1 MEPGRHEN
9 TKSNWSF
16 TALRVFVASCFMLL
30 SVGFAATAPTTKSSD
45 QIVSWFTDLA
55 NRDASV
61 REQARIALMG
71 ISRDDLAQLRTLVEK
86 TRPLA
91 PSQAMVLREI
101 VQQVYQA
108 TEPYE
113 AVEGRPGVL
122 GLPLPPRAIAIDGS
136 DEDSQGGGV
145 VTERIPGFC
154 AYRFLQDGD
163 VIVGMTEVPEKPI
176 RTSNDLTELVKQFKG
191 GETVHFQV
199 IRAGRQQDVAVILS
213 ARPNWAPTPINIV
226 VQG

>member
-61 REQARIALMG
+61 REQAKIALMG

-86 TRPLA
+86 NRPLA
-91 PSQAMVLREI
+91 PSQAMALREI

-108 TEPYE
+108 TESYE
-113 AVEGRPGVL
+113 AVEDRPGFL
-122 GLPLPPRAIAIDGS
+122 GIPLPRPTMPDGT
-136 DEDSQGGGV
+136 DDDVAGVV

-163 VIVGMTEVPEKPI
+163 VIIGMTEVPERPI
-176 RTSNDLTELVKQFKG
+176 RTSNDLTTLISSHKG
-191 GETVHFQV
+191 G
-199 IRAGRQQDVAVILS
+199 
-213 ARPNWAPTPINIV
+213 
-226 VQG
+226 